1 MMGELRWATEY
12 AITNSLRKIESKLT
26 LDVRIWYRVLLR
38 NCKIENNNSL
48 IGTSHHSGVEIGSQ
62 FLELFVHLKY
72 FTGVLMQQIGSLCED
87 TILVISARRE
97 CEKVIG
103 WCQNACTVLIVH
115 WECVFDRLLWKSS
128 WFSNNATEWI
138 LVVFVRQCYFRSL
151 LLFIFWIK
159 SFPSPLSCQSKPS
172 YLQRQEIMRTKP
184 CFLTSST

>member
-48 IGTSHHSGVEIGSQ
+48 IGTSHHSGVEIGSH

-103 WCQNACTVLIVH
+103 WCQNASTVLIVH
-115 WECVFDRLLWKSS
+115 WECVFDRLLWKFGKIFLIFQQCHRMNPISFCTS
-128 WFSNNATEWI
+128 GRSFCLFSELKVFPVHW
-138 LVVFVRQCYFRSL
+138 VVNQNRHIYND
-151 LLFIFWIK
+151 K
-159 SFPSPLSCQSKPS
+159 K
-172 YLQRQEIMRTKP
+172 
-184 CFLTSST
+184 

>member
-1 MMGELRWATEY
+1 MFCLFLNTFLPFKNTAKENMMGELRWATEY

-26 LDVRIWYRVLLR
+26 LDVRIWFRVLLR

-103 WCQNACTVLIVH
+103 WCRNAST
-115 WECVFDRLLWKSS
+115 DRLLWK
-128 WFSNNATEWI
+128 FGKI
-138 LVVFVRQCYFRSL
+138 FLIFQQCHRMNPISFCTSV
-151 LLFIFWIK
+151 LF
-159 SFPSPLSCQSKPS
+159 
-172 YLQRQEIMRTKP
+172 
-184 CFLTSST
+184 